1 MGGISLQRLAR
12 QCRSRVRRPDLFPC
26 RHSRGR
32 GDREAASRG
41 GRALRTA
48 RETSVIIRRGDEF
61 LMLHRAIDDYWHV
74 VAGVVEDG
82 ETFAEAAARE
92 LREETALDAP
102 VVDVRMPQG
111 YRVPDEMRSEY
122 LTGVNQ
128 VAIENFTVEV
138 PMGWEPVLNEEHDS
152 YKWLTR
158 DDAVAIA
165 HWPETKEV
173 LTVLAEST
181 A

>member
-1 MGGISLQRLAR
+1 
-12 QCRSRVRRPDLFPC
+12 
-26 RHSRGR
+26 
-32 GDREAASRG
+32 
-41 GRALRTA
+41 
-48 RETSVIIRRGDEF
+48 
-61 LMLHRAIDDYWHV
+61 MLHRAIDDYWHV

-82 ETFAEAAARE
+82 ETFAEAAVRE
-92 LREETALDAP
+92 LREETGLDAP

-122 LTGVNQ
+122 LTGVDQ

-138 PMGWEPVLNEEHDS
+138 PMGWEPVLNEEHDY

-173 LTVLAEST
+173 LAAVAASFS
-181 A
+181 

>member
-1 MGGISLQRLAR
+1 
-12 QCRSRVRRPDLFPC
+12 
-26 RHSRGR
+26 
-32 GDREAASRG
+32 
-41 GRALRTA
+41 
-48 RETSVIIRRGDEF
+48 
-61 LMLHRAIDDYWHV
+61 MLHRAIDDYWHV
-74 VAGVVEDG
+74 VAGVVEVG

-92 LREETALDAP
+92 LREETGLEAP